1 MIAIYPGSFDPLTD
15 GHLNII
21 HRAANLFEELVVV
34 VAYNPAKRTMFS
46 VEERTRLVREAV
58 TGLHNVRVDS
68 FSSRLLVDYARQQ
81 RVDVIVKGLRN
92 VNDFQNEF
100 QQYNMNHEMLPA
112 LETIFFLAD
121 SDEIFVSSTLVR
133 DMIREHGEYQ
143 LFVPAPVEEE
153 VEGGQ

>member
-21 HRAANLFEELVVV
+21 HRAARLFEELIVV
-34 VAYNPAKRTMFS
+34 VAYNPRKRTMFS
-46 VEERTRLVREAV
+46 VEERTRLIREAV
-58 TGLHNVRVDS
+58 AALPNVRVDS
-68 FSSRLLVDYARQQ
+68 FTDMLLVDYAAQHGAGA
-81 RVDVIVKGLRN
+81 IVKGLRN

-100 QQYNMNHEMLPA
+100 QQYNMNHEMAPT
-112 LETIFFLAD
+112 LETLFFLAD

-133 DMIREHGEYQ
+133 EMIREHGDYR

-153 VEGGQ
+153 VEGRR